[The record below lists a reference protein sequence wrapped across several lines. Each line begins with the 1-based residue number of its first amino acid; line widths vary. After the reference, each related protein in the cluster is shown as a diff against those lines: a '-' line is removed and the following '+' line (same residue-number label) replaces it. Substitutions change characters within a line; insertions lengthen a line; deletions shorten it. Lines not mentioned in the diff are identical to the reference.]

1 MGLIKCLECGK
12 EISDKS
18 LYCLNCGCPVG
29 KGESPKKT
37 YSTCPNC
44 GNPMEHGSTVCSE
57 CGARLV
63 SVNGVPVNG
72 TPTCV
77 GKISIAPVKRENK
90 ADNSKKNGENLAI
103 AAMVCGIIGLCL
115 SFVLIGILP
124 AIAGVI
130 MAIVAFCIETPKKK
144 MAWAG
149 VITSILGVLIA
160 VVIYGNDTNF
170 NSKGETEKV
179 KTPTTE
185 KQQEVVK
192 KDDFMSD
199 DEIFDLYS
207 GENPEKY
214 IGRKIEIVLLVTM
227 VSDSTENGETEV
239 VCRSEY
245 DIVGAT
251 TKVKYDDLS
260 FECKPGDKVEVVG
273 VIKEWESINES
284 GRGWIVINADSV
296 SPVSGEQNIEEEK
309 LSIEPT
315 EIYNRNGVS
324 IELSEIEQSE
334 RETTITFLLTSTS
347 EKDYSIS
354 AHSYSINGLMAG
366 EHVYGSD
373 VDLPAGKKA
382 KFSVV
387 IENQWMNENGIE
399 KIAQL
404 DFMFW
409 AYYDNFKEW
418 DSGIVEVKTN
428 LYDESLMYSALGE
441 EIYSDQNVTVWYAGN
456 VGNDYSFVIKNNNS
470 YNSDYTVENCSV
482 NDWSYEIIHYTY
494 DLYNEPIH
502 ANSFDVF
509 ILSVESDFIEK
520 YEISQIESIEFN
532 ISLGNEVTDKI
543 KIVN

>member
-44 GNPMEHGSTVCSE
+44 GNPMERGSTVCSE

-77 GKISIAPVKRENK
+77 GKISIVPVKRENK
-90 ADNSKKNGENLAI
+90 ADNRKKNGENLAI

-124 AIAGVI
+124 AIAGLI

-160 VVIYGNDTNF
+160 VVVYGNDTNS

-185 KQQEVVK
+185 KQQEVEK

-207 GENPEKY
+207 GDNPEKY
-214 IGRKIEIVLLVTM
+214 IGRKIEVVLLVTI
-227 VSDSTENGETEV
+227 VPNSTENGETEV

-245 DIVGAT
+245 DIVSAT
-251 TKVKYDDLS
+251 TKVKYDDPS

-284 GRGWIVINADSV
+284 GRGWVVINADTIGIVPVEQEEV
-296 SPVSGEQNIEEEK
+296 SDAFNTETEDNNLDSTTRDGFIASCQEFDYKAIARNPDEYVGKNFKINVEIFSTASGAWYSDYDTYYKAYTDDGSGIYFDHMIYLIDRQD
-309 LSIEPT
+309 T
-315 EIYNRNGVS
+315 ESDNYLKILDDDIVTIYGTFNGMT
-324 IELSEIEQSE
+324 
-334 RETTITFLLTSTS
+334 ET
-347 EKDYSIS
+347 
-354 AHSYSINGLMAG
+354 
-366 EHVYGSD
+366 
-373 VDLPAGKKA
+373 
-382 KFSVV
+382 
-387 IENQWMNENGIE
+387 ENGIT
-399 KIAQL
+399 
-404 DFMFW
+404 
-409 AYYDNFKEW
+409 
-418 DSGIVEVKTN
+418 G
-428 LYDESLMYSALGE
+428 ESGE
-441 EIYSDQNVTVWYAGN
+441 EVCIDIYYA
-456 VGNDYSFVIKNNNS
+456 
-470 YNSDYTVENCSV
+470 E
-482 NDWSYEIIHYTY
+482 
-494 DLYNEPIH
+494 L
-502 ANSFDVF
+502 
-509 ILSVESDFIEK
+509 
-520 YEISQIESIEFN
+520 ISE
-532 ISLGNEVTDKI
+532 
-543 KIVN
+543 